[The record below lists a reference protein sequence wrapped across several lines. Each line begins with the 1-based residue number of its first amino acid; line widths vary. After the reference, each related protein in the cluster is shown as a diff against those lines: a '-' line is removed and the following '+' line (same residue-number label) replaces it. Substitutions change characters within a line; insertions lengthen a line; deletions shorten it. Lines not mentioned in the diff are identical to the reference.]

1 MTTLYL
7 ASTSPARLKI
17 MNDIGLSPVIVEPTV
32 DEELEVR
39 NMTEAKTAPSVSLHL
54 ARLKAESVLGP
65 EVDGIVIG
73 GDSVF
78 EFDGQL
84 YGKPLHPD
92 IARERWRK
100 MRGNQGVLYSGL
112 WLIDHRGGVHH
123 KSNGSV
129 SHAVVHFSDTISN
142 AEIDAYVQTGEPLN
156 VAGAFTLDSKGAAF
170 IDKVE
175 GDPHAVV
182 GLSAAVLRSELLALG
197 HPYHEFWS

>member
-17 MNDIGLSPVIVEPTV
+17 MNDIGLSPVVVEPSV
-32 DEELEVR
+32 DEELQVH
-39 NMTEAKTAPSVSLHL
+39 NMTESKTGQSVSLHL

-65 EVDGIVIG
+65 DIDGIVIG

-78 EFDGQL
+78 DFGGAL
-84 YGKPLHPD
+84 YGKPLHPEV
-92 IARERWRK
+92 ARERWQK
-100 MRGNQGVLYSGL
+100 MRGHHGTLYSGL

-129 SHAVVHFSDTISN
+129 SQAVIHFSNTISN
-142 AEIDAYVQTGEPLN
+142 AEIDAYVATGEPLN

-170 IDKVE
+170 IEKVE
-175 GDPHAVV
+175 GDPYAVV
-182 GLSAAVLRSELLALG
+182 GLSAAVLRNELLALG
-197 HPYHEFWS
+197 HSYHEFWN